1 MEDGEELCL
10 KALPTGLYSESSVG
24 LPAGGAGSSLELLL
38 RVSLL
43 LLIVE
48 IDC

>member
-1 MEDGEELCL
+1 MEDGEELFL
-10 KALPTGLYSESSVG
+10 KALPTKSYAESFMG

-43 LLIVE
+43 LLIIE

>member
-1 MEDGEELCL
+1 MEDGKELCL
-10 KALPTGLYSESSVG
+10 KALPTEFYSESSVG
-24 LPAGGAGSSLELLL
+24 LSAVGAGSSLELLL

-43 LLIVE
+43 LLVVE

>member
-24 LPAGGAGSSLELLL
+24 LPAGGAGSSLALLL
-38 RVSLL
+38 HVSLL